1 MTQIQCPKQNKT
13 KTKDKNTHSF
23 TNSIKCKNFLWVQE
37 EPENMGAWLMI
48 RHRLEKLLNK
58 TKKGYK
64 LGVVARNPSA
74 APAGGYQKYHQ
85 KRQKEIVRRA
95 LEY

>member
-1 MTQIQCPKQNKT
+1 
-13 KTKDKNTHSF
+13 
-23 TNSIKCKNFLWVQE
+23 
-37 EPENMGAWLMI
+37 MI

>member
-1 MTQIQCPKQNKT
+1 MYGYWYKYMWYVSTY
-13 KTKDKNTHSF
+13 
-23 TNSIKCKNFLWVQE
+23 
-37 EPENMGAWLMI
+37 MGWEIIFHGMFYI
-48 RHRLEKLLNK
+48 HRLEKLLNK